1 MHSFVYLTLYSLWS
15 FSKVGALDQ
24 FREGFVN
31 TVLPGS
37 SGDSRGIPPLPF
49 STDTNRFADGVTS
62 SAITTVTSPSFP
74 LYNGSLSNVTDRLD
88 RHLKYVAS
96 AKEQGIAEYGAG
108 DSVREDAKVK
118 ILKTLGYE
126 NIPAPNRTFPVYA
139 AIKWNPSD
147 FAIQDGE
154 TYRIDVLGEHTGF
167 GSQFWSDGGIRV
179 DAEGYDSY
187 YDAISNCYVAVG
199 RCRPYLKNRRRLV
212 DANWMALTCAIG
224 QFVRPVHQ
232 VQVGQE
238 GESRYLPLDE
248 ASLQD
253 SLFVVGLSLEF
264 RATFSGQLICFANDA
279 QTQYWNNKGLLE
291 VTVTRVSWPPTSAIY
306 YQPLYV
312 PACDAAYSVYQ
323 HGGDWTKINCNE
335 DGGGSGWV
343 PADVVN
349 TVTRYT
355 SGMPDDYVAVHH

>member
-1 MHSFVYLTLYSLWS
+1 MTNAFVLFLCLVSSLE
-15 FSKVGALDQ
+15 KVGALDQ

-31 TVLPGS
+31 TILPGS
-37 SGDSRGIPPLPF
+37 LEDTRNLPPLPF

-62 SAITTVTSPSFP
+62 AAITTVTSPSFP
-74 LYNGSLSNVTDRLD
+74 TYDGALSNVTDRLA
-88 RHLKYVAS
+88 RHLRYIKS
-96 AKEQGIAEYGAG
+96 AEEQGIAEFGAG
-108 DSVREDAKVK
+108 DAERENAKVK
-118 ILKTLGYE
+118 VLRTAGYQ
-126 NIPAPNRTFPVYA
+126 NFSPPNTTFPVYA

-154 TYRIDVLGEHTGF
+154 TYRIDVLGSHVGF

-179 DAEGYDSY
+179 DADGYDSY

-199 RCRPYLKNRRRLV
+199 RCRPYLKNRRRLRE
-212 DANWMALTCAIG
+212 ANWMALSCSIG
-224 QFVRPVHQ
+224 QFVRPLHQ
-232 VQVGQE
+232 IQGGEE
-238 GESRYLPLDE
+238 GASRYLPLDE

-291 VTVTRVSWPPTSAIY
+291 VTVTRVSWPPKSDIY
-306 YQPLYV
+306 YQPLYF

-323 HGGDWTKINCNE
+323 HGGDWNKTDCNIQ
-335 DGGGSGWV
+335 GGGSGWV
-343 PADVVN
+343 YEDVVN

-355 SGMPDDYVAVHH
+355 SGMPEGYEAVHQ